1 LLTLEERLAVV
12 NLYEELGSYRA
23 VAAVVGCDHKTVK
36 AWLARGRTG
45 RGTVTGV
52 VRRRATDLFLH
63 LIRERVEMTEGRVRG
78 KRLLKVLRAAGY
90 TASLRTLQRALR
102 IEKRRWQERQRRVY
116 RPWLSAPADFL
127 IVDWG
132 EVSRV
137 ATAAGPRKL
146 YCFCAVLGWSRWRYV
161 RFFTCQRFQVLA
173 QGLAACFEA
182 LGGVPAHVLFDNPK
196 TVTTEFVAGLSVLN
210 AEMVRLATHY
220 RFTPVTA
227 AASDPESKGKVEALV
242 RYVKSNLVPEE
253 GFASLDEAN
262 LEAER
267 WCAEGNGQVHEETRT
282 VPAEQLEQER
292 PLLRQLVER
301 PPLASGESR
310 KVDQLS
316 TIRLG
321 SARYSVPARLR
332 GAVVQVLVDGDEV
345 RVLHDGSEVALHQLQ
360 PPGGASIQDEHY
372 PTPAPT
378 GVRPLR
384 PRHAAEVRFLE
395 LGEPAERYLRAA
407 AAAGTQRLRLQL
419 ERVLELVHSHG
430 REPVRAALAR
440 AVEFGRFG
448 HEDVAAI
455 LLAGGAAPPSR
466 LEPAQPLALAGLPE
480 VPQREMT
487 SYRWS
492 A

>member
-23 VAAVVGCDHKTVK
+23 VAALVGCDHKTAK
-36 AWLARGRTG
+36 AWLERTRRGVSVAGVARGR
-45 RGTVTGV
+45 
-52 VRRRATDLFLH
+52 ATDPFLH
-63 LIRERVEMTEGRVRG
+63 LIRERVDRTEGRVRA
-78 KRLLKVLRAAGY
+78 KRLFKVLRAAGY
-90 TASLRTLQRALR
+90 QASLRTLQRALR
-102 IEKRRWQERQRRVY
+102 VERRRWQERQRRVY
-116 RPWLSAPADFL
+116 RPWLSAPGDFL

-132 EVSRV
+132 EVGTV
-137 ATAAGPRKL
+137 ATAAGQRKL

-161 RFFTCQRFQVLA
+161 RFFTCQRFQILA

-182 LGGVPAHVLFDNPK
+182 LSGVPAQVMFDNPR
-196 TVTTEFVAGLSVLN
+196 TVTVDFVAGLSVLN

-220 RFTPVTA
+220 RFNPVTA
-227 AASDPESKGKVEALV
+227 VASDPESKGKVEAVV

-253 GFASLDEAN
+253 GFTSLEEAN
-262 LEAER
+262 REAER
-267 WCAEGNGQVHEETRT
+267 WCEEVNGEVHEVTRA
-282 VPAEQLEQER
+282 VPAQQLDQER
-292 PLLRQLVER
+292 SLLRPLVER
-301 PPLASGESR
+301 PPLASGESP

-316 TIRLG
+316 TVRLG

-345 RVLHDGSEVALHQLQ
+345 RVLHQGSEVALHRLQ
-360 PPGGASIQDEHY
+360 PPGGASIQDDHY

-384 PRHAAEVRFLE
+384 PRHPAEVRFLE
-395 LGEPAERYLRAA
+395 LGEPAARYLRTA

-419 ERVLELVHSHG
+419 ERVLELERSHG
-430 REPVRAALAR
+430 REPVRAALSR

-455 LLAGGAAPPSR
+455 LLAAGAAPPAR
-466 LEPAQPLALAGLPE
+466 LEPAQPLALAGLPK
-480 VPQREMT
+480 VPQRDMA